1 MLQAAER
8 EAFARIA
15 DALIPAAQD
24 MPCFS
29 RSGADPMHLDR
40 VLTLR
45 PELLAPLREALVLA
59 VKIGDAEALNRD
71 HPEAIGVIGLVASSA
86 YYLVPDIREKLG
98 YPGQTH
104 RPAMEDEDG
113 DYRDLIQPVI
123 DRGPIYRKV

>member
-1 MLQAAER
+1 MMQAAER

-15 DALIPAAQD
+15 DSLIPTAQG

-29 RSGADPMHLDR
+29 RSGADPVHLDR